1 MKKYTFTLFCCL
13 LLTGSQTLLF
23 GQAFKPM
30 ANTTVLAQKLKDNA
44 NTVKSISSNFVQ
56 EKHMKML
63 QDMVKSAG
71 KFYFLQPE
79 KIRIEY
85 TSPFQYLLIMAGGNV
100 VIKDGKKTTRMN
112 IRNNKAMQSVNQ
124 VLMDCMRGTV
134 FSNPDFTAKSSESAT
149 QYRISLSPKSAD
161 LKEYLTGIDIY
172 INKSDFN
179 VTKLIMNEP
188 NGDYTNMM
196 FSHTQ
201 NNISLSDALFKV
213 H

>member
-1 MKKYTFTLFCCL
+1 MRKYPLTLLCCL
-13 LLTGSQTLLF
+13 LLLGSPARLL
-23 GQAFKPM
+23 GQSFKPM
-30 ANTTVLAQKLKDNA
+30 TDTKILAEKLKDNA
-44 NTVKSISSNFVQ
+44 LATKSISSVFVQ

-63 QDMVKSAG
+63 QDMVKSTG
-71 KFYFLQPE
+71 KFYFLQPD

-85 TSPFQYLLIMAGGNV
+85 TNPFQYLLIMAGGNV
-100 VIKDGKKTTRMN
+100 IIKDGKKTTRMN

-134 FSNPDFTAKSSESAT
+134 FANPDFTAKTWASAT
-149 QYRISLSPKSAD
+149 QYRIGLTPKTAE
-161 LKEYLTGIDIY
+161 LKEYLSNIDIY
-172 INKSDFN
+172 INKADFN
-179 VTKLIMNEP
+179 VTKLIMKEP
-188 NGDYTNMM
+188 NGDHTDMI

>member
-1 MKKYTFTLFCCL
+1 MKKNTVAILCCL
-13 LLTGSQTLLF
+13 LLISSQGLLF

-30 ANTTVLAQKLKDNA
+30 SNTTDLAEKLKSNA
-44 NTVKSISSNFVQ
+44 RTVKSISSDFLQ
-56 EKHMKML
+56 EKNMKML
-63 QDMVKSAG
+63 QDKVNSEG
-71 KFYFLQPE
+71 KFYFLQPD

-124 VLMDCMRGTV
+124 VLMDCMRGSV
-134 FSNPDFTAKSSESAT
+134 FSNPDFNSKSWTSAT
-149 QYRISLSPKSAD
+149 QYRINLIPKSAD
-161 LKEYLTGIDIY
+161 LKQYLTDIDIY

-188 NGDYTNMM
+188 NGDHTDMM
-196 FSHTQ
+196 FSHTK

>member
-1 MKKYTFTLFCCL
+1 MKKQTLTLLCCL
-13 LLTGSQTLLF
+13 LMASSQTLLF
-23 GQAFKPM
+23 GQTFKPM
-30 ANTTVLAQKLKDNA
+30 ANIATLAEQLKDNA
-44 NTVKSISSNFVQ
+44 RTVKSIASDFVQ

-63 QDMVKSAG
+63 QDKVKSAG
-71 KFYFLQPE
+71 KFYFLQPD

-124 VLMDCMRGTV
+124 VLMDCMRGSV
-134 FSNPDFTAKSSESAT
+134 FSNPDFISKSWASAT
-149 QYRISLSPKSAD
+149 QYRINLVPKSAD
-161 LKEYLTGIDIY
+161 LKQYLTDIDIY

-188 NGDYTNMM
+188 NGDHTDMM
-196 FSHTQ
+196 FSHTK

>member
-1 MKKYTFTLFCCL
+1 MKKNTVAILCCL
-13 LLTGSQTLLF
+13 LLISGQGLLF

-30 ANTTVLAQKLKDNA
+30 SNTADLAEKLKGNA
-44 NTVKSISSNFVQ
+44 RTVKSISSDFVQ
-56 EKHMKML
+56 EKNMKML
-63 QDMVKSAG
+63 QDKVKSEG
-71 KFYFLQPE
+71 KFYFLQPD

-100 VIKDGKKTTRMN
+100 IIKDGKKTTRMN

-124 VLMDCMRGTV
+124 VLMDCMRGSV
-134 FSNPDFTAKSSESAT
+134 FSNPDFNSKSWTSAT
-149 QYRISLSPKSAD
+149 QYRINLIPKSAD
-161 LKEYLTGIDIY
+161 LKQYLTDIDIY

-188 NGDYTNMM
+188 NGDHTDMM
-196 FSHTQ
+196 FSHTK